1 MRGRGLLVMLG
12 IAILIF
18 SVVFAPLPVRSADAQ
33 GPGLLK
39 SVYALKYGEFTTFP
53 NYGVYWMGDPRFS
66 SNQPPIVVYMYFWL
80 IQTGDHNILVDT
92 GTGPDW
98 ATRYAPWVSP
108 EVLLSKMGLKAS
120 DIDTI
125 IVSHPHFDHVDG
137 LEYFKN
143 AMVYIQREAYRFATE
158 DGPESAFIRGS
169 GFPRKKD
176 AAMLLDLAW
185 NGRLKFLDGDA
196 EIFPGIKTIKVG
208 GHHPGLQITVIQ
220 TGAKPIVLASDA
232 VHQYVSLEKN
242 IPMGFYQGNFKDV
255 VKALE
260 TIRQLNGVVVSGH
273 DRQVVE
279 RFKLVQEGVVRVYPY

>member
-1 MRGRGLLVMLG
+1 MKEKRLWVMLG
-12 IAILIF
+12 IALLVF
-18 SVVFAPLPVRSADAQ
+18 AVLFAPLPARCADTS
-33 GPGLLK
+33 GLGSLK
-39 SVYALKYGEFTTFP
+39 SVHAFKYGEFTTFP

-108 EVLLSKMGLKAS
+108 EVLLSKVGLKAS

-143 AMVYIQREAYRFATE
+143 ATVYIQREAYRFLTE
-158 DGPESAFIRGS
+158 EAPEFAFIRGS
-169 GFPRKKD
+169 NFPRKKD
-176 AAMLLDLAW
+176 ALTLFDLAW

-208 GHHPGLQITVIQ
+208 GHHPGLQITVVQ
-220 TGAKPIVLASDA
+220 TGAKAVVLASDA

-260 TIRQLNGVVVSGH
+260 TIRQINGVVVSGH
-273 DRQVVE
+273 DKQVLD
-279 RFKLVQEGVVRVYPY
+279 RFKRVQEGVVQIYPY